1 VPRLRGETPAE
12 YGRFAP
18 LVNHAPE
25 RRRPLSRRPKPLPE
39 GSPNARPRGQRHAP
53 PPPAG
58 RFWLYGQHAV
68 AAALANPDRPCY
80 RLLAT
85 EAALPG
91 IEAAARERGLAVE
104 PAPAERLAQIL
115 PPDTPHQGLL
125 LSVGPLPERSL
136 DELGQAEGQRSL
148 VLALDQVSDPRNLG
162 AILRTSAALG
172 VEGVILPQR
181 RSAELN
187 GACAKAASGALDLL
201 PVVEVVNLA
210 RALAEFKERGYW
222 TVGLDAAGEHALEA
236 LELPPRVVLVLGSE
250 GEGLRRLVAE
260 RCDFLARLEIDPRME
275 SLNVSVAAGIA
286 LYLLARRSP

>member
-1 VPRLRGETPAE
+1 MVVLRHLSTTHPKDAPTLPRR
-12 YGRFAP
+12 
-18 LVNHAPE
+18 
-25 RRRPLSRRPKPLPE
+25 SKPLPE
-39 GSPNARPRGQRHAP
+39 GNPNARPRGPHHAP
-53 PPPAG
+53 PTPSG
-58 RFWLYGQHAV
+58 RLWLYGQHAV

-85 EAALPG
+85 ETALPG
-91 IEAAARERGLAVE
+91 IEARAHERGLTIETAL
-104 PAPAERLAQIL
+104 PERLAQIL

-125 LSVGPLPERSL
+125 LSVGPLPERDL

-201 PVVEVVNLA
+201 PIVEVVNLA
-210 RALAEFKERGYW
+210 RALAELKERGYW
-222 TVGLDAAGEHALEA
+222 IVGLDAAGEHALEA
-236 LELPPRVVLVLGSE
+236 LDLPPRVVLVLGSE
-250 GEGLRRLVAE
+250 GEGIRRLVAE
-260 RCDFLARLEIDPRME
+260 RCDFLARLAIDPRME

-286 LYLLARRSP
+286 LYLLARRAQPA